1 MATVRSQII
10 EAFRYSIQDSE
21 SPYKVDPT
29 ELASGLKDTWLTGG
43 LNEIN
48 MRVPHIQKSGV
59 FRPDGT
65 KYKYDMASELYTE
78 AIADRGTD
86 VVIGDLVTDFMLV
99 RHLTMK
105 GNNGGIILPH
115 PRGMAFVRD
124 CETGQGI
131 ISTGG
136 VSPSYF
142 GVGGKYLYVD
152 GKIAAPVAPT
162 TPTSSEVL
170 WLHYWATAPAL
181 ALSGVTNLSPQ
192 YPLDNNSFFG
202 LVLLAM
208 QKQAAPVL
216 GGSIGE
222 RLQKMVDTR
231 FEYELRIFEDHV
243 RKTLYLGEGEPPE
256 YSELGTQAGN
266 YGRRGT
272 PTLHDYSD
280 YASGYTGI

>member
-1 MATVRSQII
+1 M

-29 ELASGLKDTWLTGG
+29 ELSLGLKDTWLTAG

-59 FRPDGT
+59 FIPDGS
-65 KYKYDMASELYTE
+65 KYKYDMASELYIE
-78 AIADRGTD
+78 AIADRVT
-86 VVIGDLVTDFMLV
+86 VVSSADLVTDFMLV

-152 GKIAAPVAPT
+152 GVIAAPVAPT
-162 TPTSSEVL
+162 TPTSAEVL

-181 ALSGVTNLSPQ
+181 VISPAGSPQ

-256 YSELGTQAGN
+256 FSELGTQAGN